1 MFLNLLKHCRYLLLI
16 KSPRIKYYI
25 FELFWNFKLHV
36 FSSNPK
42 VMFLLSDILTT
53 MAAIILLVK
62 MIFYSVGTL
71 LIYDLQVKESSLFD
85 ELMQN
90 LLRNDKYSIV

>member
-1 MFLNLLKHCRYLLLI
+1 
-16 KSPRIKYYI
+16 
-25 FELFWNFKLHV
+25 
-36 FSSNPK
+36 
-42 VMFLLSDILTT
+42 MFLLSDILTT

-62 MIFYSVGTL
+62 MIFYWVGTL